1 LSDQGSGKIVI
12 ELFNSHILSNE
23 ALLKLNK
30 INKVYL
36 NLQVKYL
43 TFQGLSDN
51 LKHIFVGKVESVK
64 KFSYKDAGVDIE
76 KGDAFVQ
83 AIKPMVEST
92 FRPEVLTKIGGFAGC
107 VSLNLERYKK
117 PILVSSTDG
126 VGTKLKIAFMM
137 NRHDTVGIDLVAMCV
152 NDIVVCGAKP
162 LFFLDYLAT
171 SKLDTQK
178 SIKVVSGIV
187 KGCIEADCS
196 LVGGETA
203 EMPGFYK
210 KGDYDLAGFAVGIV
224 EDSQLIDGSSVT
236 VGDKIVGIAS
246 SGLHSNGFSLVRK
259 LVFDQHKME
268 LDERIEEIGGAL
280 GQELLRPTRI
290 YVKTILNL
298 TRDFK
303 IGGIAHITGG
313 GITGNLPRVIPRGC
327 KAILRKGTWEI
338 PPIFTFLKEKGNVP
352 EEEMFRTF
360 NNGIGMIL
368 VVRSKDVQEISTR
381 LHSLGEKAFIIGEVG
396 KTEREQEKIMLV

>member
-1 LSDQGSGKIVI
+1 M
-12 ELFNSHILSNE
+12 
-23 ALLKLNK
+23 
-30 INKVYL
+30 
-36 NLQVKYL
+36 
-43 TFQGLSDN
+43 
-51 LKHIFVGKVESVK
+51 K

-137 NRHDTVGIDLVAMCV
+137 DRHDTVGIDLVAMCV
-152 NDIVVCGAKP
+152 NDIVVGGAKP
-162 LFFLDYLAT
+162 LFLLDYLAT
-171 SKLDTQK
+171 SKLDTEK
-178 SIKVVSGIV
+178 ATKVVSGIV
-187 KGCIEADCS
+187 KGCIEAECS

-203 EMPGFYK
+203 EMPGIYK
-210 KGDYDLAGFAVGIV
+210 EGEYDLAGFAVGIV
-224 EDSQLIDGSSVT
+224 EDAHLIDGSGVT
-236 VGDKIVGIAS
+236 VGDKLIGIAS
-246 SGLHSNGFSLVRK
+246 SGLHSNGYSLVRK
-259 LVFDQHKME
+259 LLLDQYKMD
-268 LDERIEEIGGAL
+268 LGKRVEEIGEVL
-280 GQELLRPTRI
+280 GEELIRPTRI

-298 TRDFK
+298 TRDFN

-313 GITGNLPRVIPRGC
+313 GITGNLPRVVPKGC
-327 KAILRKGTWEI
+327 KAIVQKGAWEI
-338 PPIFTFLKEKGNVP
+338 PPIFSFLKEKGRIS

-368 VVRSKDVQEISTR
+368 IVRSKEVEDILAR
-381 LHSLGEKAFIIGEVG
+381 LHTLGEKAFIIGEVG
-396 KTEREQEKIMLV
+396 KTEREQETIEFV